1 MKKTRVLI
9 VDDQYVPRQMFMMYI
24 EKSENYEVASCINSA
39 NFAPTY
45 VLNGDVD
52 LVIMDILMSDGS
64 NGLVA
69 AEKIKELRPEIKI
82 IAVTS
87 MPEAS
92 WMKKAQKIGV
102 ESFWF
107 KEASEETILSI
118 MDRTMKGES
127 VYPDTLPQITIGR
140 IKASELTE
148 RELDV
153 LREMTA
159 GASNVAIAEKLY
171 MSENTVKTHIRHMLE
186 KTGCDNRTQLA
197 IRARVA
203 GIVVGD
209 ET

>member
-9 VDDQYVPRQMFMMYI
+9 VDDQYVPRQMFTMYI
-24 EKSENYEVASCINSA
+24 EKSDKYEIASCINSA

-92 WMKKAQKIGV
+92 WLKKAKNIGI

-107 KEASEETILSI
+107 KEASEETILSV
-118 MDRTMKGES
+118 MDRTMNGES
-127 VYPDTLPQITIGR
+127 VYPNTLPKVMIGLAD
-140 IKASELTE
+140 ASKLTE

-153 LREMTA
+153 LRAMTA
-159 GASNVAIAEKLY
+159 GASNLSIAEKLG
-171 MSENTVKTHIRHMLE
+171 MSENTVKTHIRHMIE

-203 GIVVGD
+203 GIVVED
-209 ET
+209 V